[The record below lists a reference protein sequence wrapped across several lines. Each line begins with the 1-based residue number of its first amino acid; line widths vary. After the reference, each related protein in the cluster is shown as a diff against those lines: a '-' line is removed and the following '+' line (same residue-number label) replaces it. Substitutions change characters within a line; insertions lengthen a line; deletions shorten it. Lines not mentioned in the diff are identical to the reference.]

1 MPSIPPTRSHLTHA
15 LFRAR
20 PGLDAFVED
29 HILKMTSDLA
39 ALNPIRLDELTFYG
53 SAAHDTDEPRH
64 EDVDLLDD
72 LLLWLLGAIVLCERG
87 ELRARYRVRQQGT
100 RRESVAIILSLA
112 DDEEAR

>member
-53 SAAHDTDEPRH
+53 SAAHDTDEPRRPPRRPSP
-64 EDVDLLDD
+64 V
-72 LLLWLLGAIVLCERG
+72 APRG
-87 ELRARYRVRQQGT
+87 HRPVRARRTPRAVPRPPAGDPPRVGRDHPVVG
-100 RRESVAIILSLA
+100 RR
-112 DDEEAR
+112 